1 MTKEGDLL
9 REFLNVYE
17 AKYHRIFKSLAAMDS
32 RGMKLTVR
40 YNAWKYKNESEALA
54 GMAVEITKGMEE
66 IMTDAQWFQ
75 KYPEKAETWS
85 SIYSGVNMPSLIP
98 SANLRIIVF
107 IDDLDRC
114 QEAIVLQVLSAINL
128 VFAVCEIS
136 VILGMD
142 KELIQRAIM
151 KRYGD
156 KSLKNSK
163 FADKY
168 LQKIIQLPLDLPDP
182 SQVQSKDFLDRH
194 LGVFQKQSK
203 EGHSESEIDTED
215 DSMPEIDRAYNA
227 LFSAFEQSEKY
238 YVPDFLKKLLGSVA
252 PISGEG
258 SSSAETV
265 DDPPQT
271 QPAGRIAIDIQD
283 TDGTSNQQHISESNI
298 RRELIPIRELLF
310 VRYSEGERDAFC
322 HFQAMTTEFR
332 KLPREWKRLLT
343 YHRLE
348 NINTLLQGWKDID
361 LLKTYKLE
369 PESESESKLK
379 SKSESKSGPGG
390 PSLRAIINHCIK
402 KWEGDVKE
410 NNATDSKN
418 REVAGQENLISVVK
432 ENNGKLDKALK
443 EVVNSQQVG
452 KSENKDP
459 PTQNLEEATKSQNI
473 EVPES
478 SNKEQLKLKEGV
490 NDQTTSVRDATK
502 AGDCSESSE
511 MAGPENLMTA
521 TDKLDKALK
530 ELDSL
535 KKEMEELKELVNSQ
549 QAGKTEKMGGEKKL
563 KLQSWRRLK
572 SALGKYDVSMDG
584 IQAFQRFRFYCEA
597 GHIQWPLNPNEDLKF
612 PHVKKMLK
620 DTVPFNT
627 IA

>member
-1 MTKEGDLL
+1 
-9 REFLNVYE
+9 
-17 AKYHRIFKSLAAMDS
+17 
-32 RGMKLTVR
+32 
-40 YNAWKYKNESEALA
+40 
-54 GMAVEITKGMEE
+54 
-66 IMTDAQWFQ
+66 
-75 KYPEKAETWS
+75 
-85 SIYSGVNMPSLIP
+85 MPSLIP

-343 YHRLE
+343 YHRLVWY
-348 NINTLLQGWKDID
+348 IF
-361 LLKTYKLE
+361 
-369 PESESESKLK
+369 
-379 SKSESKSGPGG
+379 
-390 PSLRAIINHCIK
+390 
-402 KWEGDVKE
+402 VM
-410 NNATDSKN
+410 NN
-418 REVAGQENLISVVK
+418 E
-432 ENNGKLDKALK
+432 
-443 EVVNSQQVG
+443 
-452 KSENKDP
+452 
-459 PTQNLEEATKSQNI
+459 TKH
-473 EVPES
+473 
-478 SNKEQLKLKEGV
+478 
-490 NDQTTSVRDATK
+490 
-502 AGDCSESSE
+502 
-511 MAGPENLMTA
+511 
-521 TDKLDKALK
+521 
-530 ELDSL
+530 
-535 KKEMEELKELVNSQ
+535 
-549 QAGKTEKMGGEKKL
+549 
-563 KLQSWRRLK
+563 
-572 SALGKYDVSMDG
+572 MDG
-584 IQAFQRFRFYCEA
+584 WLVQLI
-597 GHIQWPLNPNEDLKF
+597 
-612 PHVKKMLK
+612 
-620 DTVPFNT
+620 T
-627 IA
+627 